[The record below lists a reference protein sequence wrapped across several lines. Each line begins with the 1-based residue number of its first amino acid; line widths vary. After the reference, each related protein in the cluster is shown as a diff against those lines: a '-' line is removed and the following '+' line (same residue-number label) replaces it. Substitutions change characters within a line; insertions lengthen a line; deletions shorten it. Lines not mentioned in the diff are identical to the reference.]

1 MDQTEVKIIVPLLDK
16 DPELKRYYEEH
27 LELEDKLLTYQN
39 RSYLSPDEEME
50 KKKLQKLKLVGK
62 DKMMEILGKY
72 RQMAA
77 QKETQGKKM
86 DPRYS

>member
-27 LELEDKLLTYQN
+27 LELEDKLLTFQN

-72 RQMAA
+72 RQMLA
-77 QKETQGKKM
+77 QKEIQ
-86 DPRYS
+86 

>member
-72 RQMAA
+72 RQMLA
-77 QKETQGKKM
+77 QKETQ
-86 DPRYS
+86 

>member
-1 MDQTEVKIIVPLLDK
+1 MDQTEERMIVPLLDK

-27 LELEDKLLTYQN
+27 LELENKLQAFQN

-50 KKKLQKLKLVGK
+50 EKKLQKLKLIGK

-72 RQMAA
+72 RQMAP
-77 QKETQGKKM
+77 QKESQ
-86 DPRYS
+86 

>member
-1 MDQTEVKIIVPLLDK
+1 MDQTEEKIIIPLLDK
-16 DPELKRYYEEH
+16 DPELRKYYEEH
-27 LELEDKLLTYQN
+27 LELENKLLTYQN

-72 RQMAA
+72 RQMAP
-77 QKETQGKKM
+77 QKESQ
-86 DPRYS
+86 

>member
-1 MDQTEVKIIVPLLDK
+1 MDQTEERMIVPLLDK

-27 LELEDKLLTYQN
+27 LELENKLQAFQN

-50 KKKLQKLKLVGK
+50 EKKLQKLKLIGK

-72 RQMAA
+72 RQMAP
-77 QKETQGKKM
+77 QKE
-86 DPRYS
+86 SL

>member
-1 MDQTEVKIIVPLLDK
+1 MDQTEERMIVPLLDK

-27 LELEDKLLTYQN
+27 LELEKKLQAFQN

-50 KKKLQKLKLVGK
+50 EKKLQKLKLIGK

-72 RQMAA
+72 RQMAP
-77 QKETQGKKM
+77 QKESQ
-86 DPRYS
+86 

>member
-1 MDQTEVKIIVPLLDK
+1 MLRRPFMDQTEVKIIVPLLDK

-72 RQMAA
+72 RQMLA
-77 QKETQGKKM
+77 QKETQ
-86 DPRYS
+86 

>member
-1 MDQTEVKIIVPLLDK
+1 MLRRPFMDQTEVKIIVPLLDK

-27 LELEDKLLTYQN
+27 LELEDKLLSYQN

-72 RQMAA
+72 RQMLA
-77 QKETQGKKM
+77 QKETQ
-86 DPRYS
+86 

>member
-1 MDQTEVKIIVPLLDK
+1 MLRRPFMDQTEVKIIVPLLDK

-72 RQMAA
+72 RQMLAP
-77 QKETQGKKM
+77 KETQ
-86 DPRYS
+86 

>member
-77 QKETQGKKM
+77 QKETQ
-86 DPRYS
+86 

>member
-1 MDQTEVKIIVPLLDK
+1 MLRRPFMDQTEERMIVPLLDK

-27 LELEDKLLTYQN
+27 LELEKKLQAFQN

-50 KKKLQKLKLVGK
+50 EKKLQKLKLIGK

-72 RQMAA
+72 RQMAP
-77 QKETQGKKM
+77 QKESQ
-86 DPRYS
+86 